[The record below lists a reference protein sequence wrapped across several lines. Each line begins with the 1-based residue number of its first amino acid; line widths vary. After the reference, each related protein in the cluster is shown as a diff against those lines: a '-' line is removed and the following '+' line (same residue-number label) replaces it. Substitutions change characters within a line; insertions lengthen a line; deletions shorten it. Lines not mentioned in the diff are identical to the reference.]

1 MGKSSSTLKVFYFL
15 GTGGVTR
22 STNEAI
28 ILCEGAGYNIIL
40 VETMGVGQ
48 SEFAVKDMVDMFVL
62 IIPPAGGDELQG
74 IKKGIVEVADFILVN
89 KADGDLLTP
98 ARKIQAEYTS
108 ALKLLH
114 RHNPL
119 WNPPVSLLYRHYQ
132 LFLWPD
138 EKFKALFT
146 LQYTG

>member
-1 MGKSSSTLKVFYFL
+1 MYGLLCIILPESISSLL
-15 GTGGVTR
+15 GGVTR

-74 IKKGIVEVADFILVN
+74 IKKGIVEVADFIIVN
-89 KADGDLLTP
+89 KADGELEAP

-114 RHNPL
+114 RHHPL
-119 WNPPVSLLYRHYQ
+119 WNPVVSITSIRRGIVL
-132 LFLWPD
+132 
-138 EKFKALFT
+138 
-146 LQYTG
+146 